1 MNRDEAV
8 SVFGKDDGPMW
19 LGEVV
24 GEGSLR
30 SYTTVADRIGQFRVL
45 AV

>member
-1 MNRDEAV
+1 MDRDEAI
-8 SVFGKDDGPMW
+8 SLLRHDDGPMW

-45 AV
+45 TV